1 MKEFVNSPMIPF
13 VLPNVLLIAE
23 MSTQKEY
30 CDYILN
36 HLKPIFKLTEP
47 IQILLIFMQKMDLLL
62 KLTPAEEVKLH
73 VLPLLYRSLE
83 CEMTQL
89 QELCL
94 NVLPTFSTLID
105 YNAMKNSVIPRIKKL
120 CLLSTNVGIKVNC
133 LISIGKLLENLDK
146 WLVLDEILPFL
157 QHINSREPAIIMAII
172 GNNIFLKLTKMITN
186 I

>member
-1 MKEFVNSPMIPF
+1 MKEFINSPMIPF

-36 HLKPIFKLTEP
+36 PLKPIFKLTEP

-73 VLPLLYRSLE
+73 VLPLLYRALE
-83 CEMTQL
+83 CDMPQL

-120 CLLSTNVGIKVNC
+120 CLVSANVGIKVNC

-157 QHINSREPAIIMAII
+157 QQINSREPAIIMAII
-172 GNNIFLKLTKMITN
+172 GQYW
-186 I
+186 